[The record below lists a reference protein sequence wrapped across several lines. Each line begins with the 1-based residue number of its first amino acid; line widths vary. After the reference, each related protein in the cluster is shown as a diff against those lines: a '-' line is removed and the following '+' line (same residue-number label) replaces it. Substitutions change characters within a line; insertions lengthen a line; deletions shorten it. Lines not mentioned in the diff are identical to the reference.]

1 MHSSLNTISESL
13 SSISYQLEWYNIK
26 WVATQW
32 PSSLIMPRV
41 KFGKNLKARTMSSI
55 LHHDNLIGVEKWIYN
70 LPFFFYVSEKIVF
83 LFQLLARQAN
93 SSLEA
98 NSDKRFFNVQYRK
111 NLDNLCAPQKDFNLK
126 KSTEY
131 FNTAESGPKRKIL
144 RAISFD
150 LAFVCSPPV
159 LVQFWQLYLCL
170 LEMWRHYLKVLK
182 YWKFQYLQ

>member
-1 MHSSLNTISESL
+1 MQSSWNTISESL

-32 PSSLIMPRV
+32 PSRLILPRV
-41 KFGKNLKARTMSSI
+41 KFGENLKARTMSSI
-55 LHHDNLIGVEKWIYN
+55 LHHDNIIWVEKWIYN
-70 LPFFFYVSEKIVF
+70 LRFFFYVLEKIVF

-126 KSTEY
+126 EKQRIFQRCQIRSQKKDFASNFAWPRVCLQPSSSCAILATLSLPAWDV
-131 FNTAESGPKRKIL
+131 TALP
-144 RAISFD
+144 
-150 LAFVCSPPV
+150 
-159 LVQFWQLYLCL
+159 
-170 LEMWRHYLKVLK
+170 
-182 YWKFQYLQ
+182 

>member
-1 MHSSLNTISESL
+1 
-13 SSISYQLEWYNIK
+13 
-26 WVATQW
+26 
-32 PSSLIMPRV
+32 
-41 KFGKNLKARTMSSI
+41 MSSI
-55 LHHDNLIGVEKWIYN
+55 IHHDHIEVELSGYN
-70 LPFFFYVSEKIVF
+70 FPIFYVSEKIVF

-126 KSTEY
+126 KSIEY
-131 FNTAESGPKRKIL
+131 FNTAKSGPKRKIL

-182 YWKFQYLQ
+182 YWKFQFLQ

>member
-1 MHSSLNTISESL
+1 MHSSWNTISESL

-32 PSSLIMPRV
+32 PSSLILPRV

-55 LHHDNLIGVEKWIYN
+55 LHHDNIIGVEKWIYN

-111 NLDNLCAPQKDFNLK
+111 NLDNLCAPQKDFNLNK
-126 KSTEY
+126 KHRIFQHCQIRSQKKDFASNFVWPRVCLQPSSSCAILATLSLPAWDV
-131 FNTAESGPKRKIL
+131 TALP
-144 RAISFD
+144 
-150 LAFVCSPPV
+150 
-159 LVQFWQLYLCL
+159 
-170 LEMWRHYLKVLK
+170 
-182 YWKFQYLQ
+182 

>member
-1 MHSSLNTISESL
+1 MHSSWNTISESL

-32 PSSLIMPRV
+32 PSSLILPRV
-41 KFGKNLKARTMSSI
+41 KFGENLKSRTMSSI
-55 LHHDNLIGVEKWIYN
+55 LHHDNIIGVEKWIYN

-126 KSTEY
+126 KKHRIFQHCQIRSQKKDFASNFVWPRVCLQPSSSCAILATLSLPAWDV
-131 FNTAESGPKRKIL
+131 TALP
-144 RAISFD
+144 
-150 LAFVCSPPV
+150 
-159 LVQFWQLYLCL
+159 
-170 LEMWRHYLKVLK
+170 
-182 YWKFQYLQ
+182 

>member
-32 PSSLIMPRV
+32 PSSLILPRV

-55 LHHDNLIGVEKWIYN
+55 LHHDNIIGVEKWIYN

-126 KSTEY
+126 KKHRIFQHCRIRSKKKDFASNFVWPRVCLQPSSSCAILATLSLPAWDV
-131 FNTAESGPKRKIL
+131 TALP
-144 RAISFD
+144 
-150 LAFVCSPPV
+150 
-159 LVQFWQLYLCL
+159 
-170 LEMWRHYLKVLK
+170 
-182 YWKFQYLQ
+182 

>member
-32 PSSLIMPRV
+32 PSSLILPRV

-55 LHHDNLIGVEKWIYN
+55 LHHDNIIGVEKWIYN

-126 KSTEY
+126 KKPRIFQHCQIRSQKKDFASNFVWPRVCLQPSSSCAILATLSLPAWDV
-131 FNTAESGPKRKIL
+131 TALP
-144 RAISFD
+144 
-150 LAFVCSPPV
+150 
-159 LVQFWQLYLCL
+159 
-170 LEMWRHYLKVLK
+170 
-182 YWKFQYLQ
+182 

>member
-1 MHSSLNTISESL
+1 MQSSWNTISESL

-32 PSSLIMPRV
+32 PSSLILPRV
-41 KFGKNLKARTMSSI
+41 KFGKNSKAQTMSSI
-55 LHHDNLIGVEKWIYN
+55 IHHDNIIGVEKWMYCIQSSY
-70 LPFFFYVSEKIVF
+70 FFYVLEKIVF

-126 KSTEY
+126 KSIKY
-131 FNTAESGPKRKIL
+131 FNTAKSGPKKKDFASNFVWPRVCLQPSSSCAIL
-144 RAISFD
+144 ATLSLPAWD
-150 LAFVCSPPV
+150 VTALP
-159 LVQFWQLYLCL
+159 
-170 LEMWRHYLKVLK
+170 
-182 YWKFQYLQ
+182 

>member
-1 MHSSLNTISESL
+1 MHSSWNTISESL

-55 LHHDNLIGVEKWIYN
+55 LHHDNIIGVEKWIYN

-111 NLDNLCAPQKDFNLK
+111 NLDNLCAPQKDFNLRK
-126 KSTEY
+126 KHRI
-131 FNTAESGPKRKIL
+131 FQHCNLVPKERLCEQFRLTSRLSAALQFLCNFGNFISACL
-144 RAISFD
+144 RCDGIT
-150 LAFVCSPPV
+150 
-159 LVQFWQLYLCL
+159 
-170 LEMWRHYLKVLK
+170 LK
-182 YWKFQYLQ
+182 Y

>member
-1 MHSSLNTISESL
+1 MHSSWNTISESL

-32 PSSLIMPRV
+32 PSRLILPRV
-41 KFGKNLKARTMSSI
+41 KFGENLKARTMSSI
-55 LHHDNLIGVEKWIYN
+55 LHHDNIIWVEKWIYN
-70 LPFFFYVSEKIVF
+70 LRFFFYVLEKIVF

-126 KSTEY
+126 KSKEY
-131 FNTAESGPKRKIL
+131 FNTAETGPKRKIL
-144 RAISFD
+144 QAISFD

-170 LEMWRHYLKVLK
+170 LEMWRHYLKV
-182 YWKFQYLQ
+182 